1 MARRSSA
8 PAPPGWD
15 GICTAKTKTTG
26 GKCKNRALAPTTK
39 CKFHGGK
46 SLRGPAHPRYKDGT
60 NSQLA
65 LAIPKHMRE
74 TFLAIGRRDDLVHL
88 RGEISLL
95 EAREVQLLQNLQG
108 GGSADFWKKIR
119 KLRAYHDDLQTELE
133 SLRAGPGKW
142 SQEDIDK
149 AQTEIDA
156 VTAEILGMIDM
167 GAHDADVWREI
178 LEAVEMRR
186 RLSDTERRRLEML
199 QAFLTPEQALAFASH
214 LVSIVRDVVD
224 DRRQLSAIVARVQ
237 QLLPGGNIKADV
249 VDAEPI
255 EKGEA

>member
-1 MARRSSA
+1 MRK
-8 PAPPGWD
+8 PVKAPPGWD
-15 GICTAKTKTTG
+15 GKCLAKAKSTG
-26 GKCKNRALAPTTK
+26 KKCGKPAILPTTK
-39 CKFHGGK
+39 CRFHGGL
-46 SLRGPAHPRYKDGT
+46 SLRGPASPRYKDGT

-65 LAIPKHMRE
+65 LALPKHMRA
-74 TFLAIGRRDDLVHL
+74 TFEAIGKRDDLVHL

-108 GGSADFWKKIR
+108 GGSTEFWKKIR
-119 KLRAYHDDLQTELE
+119 KLRAYHERLQTDLE

-142 SQEDIDK
+142 PQEDIVA
-149 AQTEIDA
+149 AQAEIDT
-156 VTAEILGMIDM
+156 VTAEILGMIDQ

-237 QLLPGGNIKADV
+237 QLLPGGNIKEEVIDAPV
-249 VDAEPI
+249 V
-255 EKGEA
+255 EATP